1 MEKTWNVIKTIL
13 ICILV
18 VVLISTLFAFLSGFK
33 NVRDWANGIFGKG
46 NINVNEF
53 ESAPSN
59 WNGGLS
65 KTEIEKQKND
75 TNCPTHEDMTDT
87 IYIQDYDDI
96 VCFYKEIK
104 LDSYS
109 IYPNI
114 VFVKTENGLKFNGA
128 LNMSGKAVYYRSWY
142 DFFNPAYP
150 WTCGPK
156 SYEVYEDVSNKPN
169 YYYNVNRIGWT
180 SQQTNLCLLD
190 SSDPAFYFVEVADWL
205 GADACAL
212 NFFYSNNVKN
222 KALKV
227 AQQYLMENIYGQYF
241 LKFCNSNVEIIQ
253 EQNNEIVA
261 NGNFNFFYDYL
272 YRSTLQH
279 DFGTDKDGNKLTS
292 GTCSV
297 DVSKL
302 SVYPLSESEKSKY
315 PIQGTDPQEYY
326 GIYNCNVFMTCNY
339 EKKDVKTVYANNPSV
354 DDGVKESPIEV
365 KDIEPKS
372 MSTIGVSL
380 IPKDNYSNDKICE
393 VLQNAPITI
402 KYFDK
407 NEKLVRSIS
416 FNSTD
421 FTNCTATKTS
431 ALENGTYTYKIESNQ
446 LLFNAYSGTVNIVNS
461 GNINYEYSYQDGM
474 VMANV
479 NVVPNS
485 NDIDYSNVDLSNYPV
500 KIVFNGIDNNN
511 TYQFVFDSAD
521 KIGVAQTSLMK
532 IGKYQYTILS
542 EKLIFTSST
551 RTVDITPTNR
561 TFNFPFAVEYETSD
575 LAFTIK
581 LTESAS
587 SQNGKIKLSGDNS
600 SVNLLS
606 SKLKQSNYL
615 VKLTVFDDAGT
626 VVETFDH
633 THNGTGGCS
642 DNWTAN
648 NLTAGTKYTA
658 QLSYN
663 NSDNSISYTSAT
675 FSFTY
680 NLQTSYTLNYSCTE
694 VK

>member
-1 MEKTWNVIKTIL
+1 MEKTWDVIKTIL
-13 ICILV
+13 ICLLV

-33 NVRDWANGIFGKG
+33 DIRDWVSGIVGDSH
-46 NINVNEF
+46 ISVNEF
-53 ESAPSN
+53 EGAPSN

-65 KTEIEKQKND
+65 KTEIDKQKND
-75 TNCPTHEDMTDT
+75 ANCPTHEDMIDT

-96 VCFYKEIK
+96 VCFYKVVETVNG
-104 LDSYS
+104 DT

-128 LNMSGKAVYYRSWY
+128 LNVVGHTYYGWFGAGYSYYVEQKISEKPVY
-142 DFFNPAYP
+142 
-150 WTCGPK
+150 
-156 SYEVYEDVSNKPN
+156 
-169 YYYNVNRIGWT
+169 I
-180 SQQTNLCLLD
+180 SQQYVQNGWGRTNLFL
-190 SSDPAFYFVEVADWL
+190 
-205 GADACAL
+205 ADASSED
-212 NFFYSNNVKN
+212 Y
-222 KALKV
+222 
-227 AQQYLMENIYGQYF
+227 NITEGFNGIFTTIINANRYKETRIKQTLSYILTNDYPHF
-241 LKFCNSNVEIIQ
+241 LKLCNSNVEIIQ
-253 EQNNEIVA
+253 GQNNDVA
-261 NGNFNFFYDYL
+261 NGDFNFFYDYL
-272 YRSTLQH
+272 YRSTLQY
-279 DFGTDKDGNKLTS
+279 DFGKDENGNKATS

-302 SVYPLSESEKSKY
+302 TVYPLPTDELNKY
-315 PIQGTDPQEYY
+315 PVKGTEPQEYY
-326 GIYNCNVFMTCNY
+326 GIYNCNVFITCNY
-339 EKKDVKTVYANNPSV
+339 EKHNVNTGYVTPSTI
-354 DDGVKESPIEV
+354 DGVKESPFTD

-372 MSTIGVSL
+372 LSTIGVSL
-380 IPKDNYSNDKICE
+380 TPKDNYSNDKICE
-393 VLQNAPITI
+393 VLKNAPVTV

-407 NEKLVRSIS
+407 NENLVRTIV

-421 FTNCTATKTS
+421 FTNCTAIKTS

-446 LLFNAYSGTVNIVNS
+446 LIFNAYSGTVNIVNS
-461 GNINYEYSYQDGM
+461 GNINYEYSYQNGM
-474 VMANV
+474 VMASV

-485 NDIDYSNVDLSNYPV
+485 SDIDYSNIDFSNYPV

-511 TYQFVFDSAD
+511 TYQFVFDSTD
-521 KIGVAQTSLMK
+521 KIGVEQTSLME

-551 RTVDITPTNR
+551 RTVEITPTNR

-587 SQNGKIKLSGDNS
+587 SQNGKIKLSGDNG

-606 SKLKQSNYL
+606 SKLKQSDYL
-615 VKLTVFDDAGT
+615 VKLTVFDENGT

-633 THNGTGGCS
+633 THNGIGGCNDS
-642 DNWTAN
+642 WTAN
-648 NLTAGTKYTA
+648 KLTAGTKYTA
-658 QLSYN
+658 QLTYN

-680 NLQTSYTLNYSCTE
+680 KQQTSYTLNYSCTE

>member
-1 MEKTWNVIKTIL
+1 MEKTWNVLKTIL
-13 ICILV
+13 LCLLV

-33 NVRDWANGIFGKG
+33 SVRDWVNGAVGNG
-46 NINVNEF
+46 NINVDEF

-65 KTEIEKQKND
+65 KTEIDKQKND
-75 TNCPTHEDMTDT
+75 ANCPTHEDMIDT

-96 VCFYKEIK
+96 VCFYRKFN
-104 LDSYS
+104 STY
-109 IYPNI
+109 YNI
-114 VFVKTENGLKFNGA
+114 VFVKTNNGLKFNGA
-128 LNMSGKAVYYRSWY
+128 LNMRGRAVYYHYWWE
-142 DFFNPAYP
+142 FLNPIYP
-150 WTCGPK
+150 LPGGPK
-156 SYEVYEDVSNKPN
+156 ALEVEQDITTAPS
-169 YYYNVNRIGWT
+169 YYYNVNHLGWT
-180 SQQTNLCLLD
+180 TSKSNLCLLD
-190 SSDPAFYFVEVADWL
+190 SSDPAFYYVDVVDWFQSD
-205 GADACAL
+205 GCAL
-212 NFFYSNNVKN
+212 NFFYNNDTKN
-222 KALKV
+222 RALNA
-227 AQQYLMENIYGQYF
+227 AQKYLMENIYDPFF
-241 LKFCNSNVEIIQ
+241 LKFCNSNVEIMQ
-253 EQNNEIVA
+253 EQNNDVVA
-261 NGNFNFFYDYL
+261 NGDFNFFYDFL

-297 DVSKL
+297 DVSNL
-302 SVYPLSESEKSKY
+302 TVYPLPASELNKY

-326 GIYNCNVFMTCNY
+326 GIYNCNVLMTCNY

-354 DDGVKESPIEV
+354 DDGTKESPIEN

-372 MSTIGVSL
+372 MSTIGVTLS
-380 IPKDNYSNDKICE
+380 PKDSYSNDKICE
-393 VLQNAPITI
+393 VLQNAPVTI

-407 NEKLVRSIS
+407 DEKLVRTIS

-421 FTNCTATKTS
+421 FTNCTATKIS
-431 ALENGTYTYKIESNQ
+431 ALDNGTYTYKIESNQ

-474 VMANV
+474 IMASV
-479 NVVPNS
+479 NVVPNAS
-485 NDIDYSNVDLSNYPV
+485 DIDYSNVDFSNYPV

-521 KIGVAQTSLMK
+521 KIGVAQTSLIE

-561 TFNFPFAVEYETSD
+561 TFNFPFAIEYNASD

-642 DNWTAN
+642 DSWTVK
-648 NLTAGTKYTA
+648 NLTVNTKYTA
-658 QLSYN
+658 QLTYN

-675 FSFTY
+675 FSFAY
-680 NLQTSYTLNYSCTE
+680 KLQTSYTLNYSCTE